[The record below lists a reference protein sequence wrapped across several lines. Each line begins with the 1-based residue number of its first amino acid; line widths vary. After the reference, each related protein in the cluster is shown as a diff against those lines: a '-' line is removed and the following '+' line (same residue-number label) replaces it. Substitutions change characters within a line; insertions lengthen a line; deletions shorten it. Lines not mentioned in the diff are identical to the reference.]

1 MWVRLVARNYFEW
14 WDWVEKRY
22 ISKNGLLLIS
32 GYFHTSYSINL
43 CMILWKLRK
52 RSASETCSYEET
64 NVSVPFL
71 FSYSVQFKDAID
83 VQSKQYFK
91 SKVFY
96 AMQINLMH
104 IYCI

>member
-1 MWVRLVARNYFEW
+1 MWVRLVVRNYFEW

-22 ISKNGLLLIS
+22 ISTNGLLLIS

-83 VQSKQYFK
+83 VSSQNNILKAKFFMPCK
-91 SKVFY
+91 L
-96 AMQINLMH
+96 I
-104 IYCI
+104 